1 MHRTTKGIAAAAILA
16 VSATGCDRGNHP
28 GQIGQPAPTFAV
40 SDGAQSVD
48 LAKQRG
54 HVVVLVFWA
63 TWCAP
68 CLAELP
74 SLSAMQQQLPQIHV
88 VTVSTDE
95 DADAYKRFMPTHQ
108 VDLVSVHDGPKGA
121 NARYGSFVYPETYVI
136 DKSGVIRRKFIGAQD
151 WTSPEIVDFLKKLSA

>member
-1 MHRTTKGIAAAAILA
+1 VHRTAKWIAAAAILA
-16 VSATGCDRGNHP
+16 VSAAGCDRGNHP
-28 GQIGQPAPTFAV
+28 GQIGQTAPTFAV
-40 SDGAQSVD
+40 SDGAQSID

-88 VTVSTDE
+88 VTVSTD
-95 DADAYKRFMPTHQ
+95 DDPDAYSHFMTTHQ
-108 VDLVSVHDGPKGA
+108 VNLVSVRDSSHGA
-121 NARYGSFVYPETYVI
+121 NALYGSFVYPETYVI
-136 DKSGVIRRKFIGAQD
+136 DKAGIIRRKFIGAQE